1 MFLLVCFFCL
11 FAWPWTQVMAAI
23 QDVTQNG
30 MSAMSK
36 YQDDPEILAVI
47 EELKSMF

>member
-1 MFLLVCFFCL
+1 MYPPLALACR
-11 FAWPWTQVMAAI
+11 AAQVMAAI

-36 YQDDPEILAVI
+36 YQDDPEILAII
-47 EELKSMF
+47 EELRSVF

>member
-1 MFLLVCFFCL
+1 
-11 FAWPWTQVMAAI
+11 MAAI

-36 YQDDPEILAVI
+36 YQDDPEILAII
-47 EELKSMF
+47 EELKGLF

>member
-1 MFLLVCFFCL
+1 MPVVRARFDRQK
-11 FAWPWTQVMAAI
+11 TQVMAAI

-47 EELKSMF
+47 EDLKSVF

>member
-1 MFLLVCFFCL
+1 
-11 FAWPWTQVMAAI
+11 MAAI

-47 EELKSMF
+47 EELKSVF